1 MRDGRF
7 QMQAA
12 GDGNGDD
19 LVAVRGENGG
29 KLADAFGVAAAG
41 EADENFSPN
50 VKYVT
55 TFESAGKRNVFECS
69 ELGEHLSERR
79 SLAAAGRRSQRQAHR
94 PFLANHCGG

>member
-29 KLADAFGVAAAG
+29 KLADAFGVAAPG

-50 VKYVT
+50 VKDVT

-69 ELGEHLSERR
+69 ELGEHLSEGRG
-79 SLAAAGRRSQRQAHR
+79 LAEAALRATRQGPQ
-94 PFLANHCGG
+94 PFLESGA